1 MSEEA
6 KSIFEQMP
14 DEETV
19 ARNMFSFSGDLY
31 QESDIVRFLEI
42 AQYDKVSSMR
52 FVAWLAALKIIQPDR
67 IKWMPDLMRASSY
80 YDRAVRR
87 FFKNSYYEPLSSMV
101 DGPKIRTGIEQSM
114 EWFTKLAKYEGHD
127 DDTLK
132 DAELRISRM
141 MATCYMDNPNITY
154 DFNDERLFMIGYV
167 VALGFARRGTLTNYY
182 AEAMAY
188 HIGLGMLAPLS
199 TQRKIMKLGVDD
211 DFTMDYFKLLKR
223 FANNMLKAMKKA
235 EVDPAAISRYY
246 VYTMFTDAFE
256 PAQLLCIFDTIV
268 LKLKDYRNLSNY
280 MIVAMLLQIEANGGK
295 FETERIIPEK
305 PYDAID
311 IIDQIEAM
319 QNTKEINFV
328 KMAFESACPCYAG
341 FNLLFGS
348 RRPK

>member
-1 MSEEA
+1 MSEQT
-6 KSIFEQMP
+6 KTIFETMP

-31 QESDIVRFLEI
+31 QESDVVRFLEI

-52 FVAWLAALKIIQPDR
+52 FVAWLVALKIIEPDR

-80 YDRAVRR
+80 YDRAVKR
-87 FFKNSYYEPLSSMV
+87 FFKTTYYEPLANMA
-101 DGPKIRTGIEQSM
+101 DGPKIRTAIESSM
-114 EWFTKLAKYEGHD
+114 EWFRKLAKYEDHD
-127 DDTLK
+127 DDMIA

-154 DFNDERLFMIGYV
+154 DFNDERLFMIAYV

-182 AEAMAY
+182 AEAFAY
-188 HIGLGMLAPLS
+188 HIGLGLLAPLA

-223 FANNMLKAMKKA
+223 FANNMLKTMKKA
-235 EVDPAAISRYY
+235 EVDPAAIARYY
-246 VYTMFTDAFE
+246 IYTMFTDAFE

-268 LKLKDYRNLSNY
+268 LKLREYRNEANY
-280 MIVAMLLQIEANGGK
+280 IIIAMLLQIEADGGK
-295 FETERIIPEK
+295 FEIERVIPEK

-311 IIDQIEAM
+311 IIDQVEAM
-319 QNTKEINFV
+319 QNTKEVNFM
-328 KMAFESACPCYAG
+328 KMALESACPCYAG
-341 FNLLFGS
+341 FNLLFGN
-348 RRPK
+348 RK